1 MLKFLFFVDLV
12 EFISNL
18 ELLVNLDMGKV
29 SKNDIEE
36 ESSKFIILDN
46 EISRIEYLCENFLE
60 GKNIDNFLNEVFF

>member
-18 ELLVNLDMGKV
+18 ELLMNLDMGKV

-36 ESSKFIILDN
+36 ESNKFVIIDN

-60 GKNIDNFLNEVFF
+60 GKNKDNFLNEVFF